1 MYATS
6 LLLLYDSRTTLGEYM
21 HFQTASNDEKLATIR
36 AHVSANEKTLSFATP
51 VAWVRWLAERYGKL
65 PGAHRIRDITDTP
78 IRRFDSLS
86 AQEKLNLL
94 HHEMNHADGMEHSEP
109 TVPTPWAAWLL
120 AEVDR
125 LTGSDTSS
133 QVRAG

>member
-1 MYATS
+1 
-6 LLLLYDSRTTLGEYM
+6 M

-36 AHVSANEKTLSFATP
+36 AHIETSDKVGFLTP
-51 VAWVRWLAERYGKL
+51 MAWVRWLAERYGKL
-65 PGAHRIRDITDTP
+65 PGALRTREVPDVP

-86 AQEKLNLL
+86 AQEKLDLL
-94 HHEMNHADGMEHSEP
+94 HNEVAQAEGLDHPNM

-125 LTGSDTSS
+125 LTGGDDES
-133 QVRAG
+133 QVCAG

>member
-1 MYATS
+1 
-6 LLLLYDSRTTLGEYM
+6 M
-21 HFQTASNDEKLATIR
+21 HFQTASNDDKLATIR
-36 AHVSANEKTLSFATP
+36 AHVNATEKPLSFATP

-65 PGAHRIRDITDTP
+65 PGAHRTRDVSDAP

-86 AQEKLNLL
+86 AQEKLSRL
-94 HHEMNHADGMEHSEP
+94 HDEMNHADGMGHSEP
-109 TVPTPWAAWLL
+109 TVPTTWAAWLL

-125 LTGSDTSS
+125 LTGSDTVS

>member
-1 MYATS
+1 
-6 LLLLYDSRTTLGEYM
+6 M
-21 HFQTASNDEKLATIR
+21 HFQTASNDDKLATIR
-36 AHVSANEKTLSFATP
+36 AHINDSEKFPSLATP

-65 PGAHRIRDITDTP
+65 PGAHRTREITEAP

-86 AQEKLNLL
+86 AQEKLGML
-94 HHEMNHADGMEHSEP
+94 HHEMNHADGLEHSEP
-109 TVPTPWAAWLL
+109 TVPTTWAAWLL

-125 LTGSDTSS
+125 LTGSDSSS